1 MKFVLTGFCQNE
13 NIRRYS
19 FQGIATGGRRTDWN
33 VGVDLTMLQRHGIPL
48 QEAPLLCS
56 EVLASQAGHDQAQS
70 LMISDS
76 HMRAR
81 AEQRASERMEQQ
93 SKRKPTSVPLTPTP
107 APIPLAT
114 GDVKYG
120 RLGGIGL
127 GSRPAYPW
135 SPTLQA
141 TTTKR

>member
-1 MKFVLTGFCQNE
+1 MKFVLTGFCQDE

-19 FQGIATGGRRTDWN
+19 FHGIAAGGRRTDWN

-56 EVLASQAGHDQAQS
+56 AFLAVQSAQDEGQS
-70 LMISDS
+70 LMIAESD
-76 HMRAR
+76 MRAR
-81 AEQRASERMEQQ
+81 AEQRASERMEPQN
-93 SKRKPTSVPLTPTP
+93 KRKPASPLFTQTP
-107 APIPLAT
+107 ASLPHAT

-120 RLGGIGL
+120 RLGIGL

-135 SPTLQA
+135 SPTPQA
-141 TTTKR
+141 ITKR

>member
-1 MKFVLTGFCQNE
+1 M
-13 NIRRYS
+13 
-19 FQGIATGGRRTDWN
+19 
-33 VGVDLTMLQRHGIPL
+33 GVDLAMLQRHGIPL

-56 EVLASQAGHDQAQS
+56 EVLASQAGHDEAQS

-93 SKRKPTSVPLTPTP
+93 NKRKPTSLPLTPTP
-107 APIPLAT
+107 APIPHAT

-127 GSRPAYPW
+127 GSRPTYPW
-135 SPTLQA
+135 SPTPSA
-141 TTTKR
+141 TTKR